1 MNNLNKIP
9 HFADNPLNNVPFKKT
24 VSQMRSLTKATPA
37 EAGNEIWFLTLSDLL
52 MLLLIFF
59 VLLFGIT
66 IKQQSN
72 PIVPASLHA
81 EKILPVAVTKE
92 QPVAPPLAPPVA
104 SSDSAAQSATASL
117 ESDLL
122 GIIDDNSGLQGITVA
137 RHSQYVVLTLPEQ
150 ISFDSGQ
157 AQLKSSVLPKLE
169 QIAVF
174 IQNHPNL
181 LVEIQGHTDDRP
193 ISNRRYPSNWE
204 LSADRATQVAKSL
217 VHLGVNPAKISTK
230 GFGEYQPLY
239 SNNSDSDR
247 LKNRRVEL
255 QFSLNPSS

>member
-1 MNNLNKIP
+1 MNNLSQIP
-9 HFADNPLNNVPFKKT
+9 DNPLNQVPFKKT
-24 VSQMRSLTKATPA
+24 VRSLRSFAKSAPSET
-37 EAGNEIWFLTLSDLL
+37 GNEIWFLTLSDLL

-66 IKQQSN
+66 LKQQSTSVTFTAPRAKQVSPVTVTSKQPMIQQASAN
-72 PIVPASLHA
+72 PAAS
-81 EKILPVAVTKE
+81 
-92 QPVAPPLAPPVA
+92 
-104 SSDSAAQSATASL
+104 DATASL

-122 GIIDDNSGLQGITVA
+122 GIMDDNQGLQGITVA

-150 ISFDSGQ
+150 IIFDSGQ
-157 AQLKSSVLPKLE
+157 AQLKSAVLPKLE
-169 QIAVF
+169 QVAVF

-181 LVEIQGHTDDRP
+181 SVEIQGHTDNRP

-217 VHLGVNPAKISTK
+217 VQLGVNPAKISTK

-239 SNNSDSDR
+239 SNNSDADR

-255 QFSLNPSS
+255 QFSIISSS

>member
-1 MNNLNKIP
+1 MNNLSEIP
-9 HFADNPLNNVPFKKT
+9 QFLDNPLKQVSFKKT
-24 VSQMRSLTKATPA
+24 VSPMRSLTKSAPV

-59 VLLFGIT
+59 VLLFGIAL
-66 IKQQSN
+66 KQQSSTVS
-72 PIVPASLHA
+72 PPALRT
-81 EKILPVAVTKE
+81 ENVLPVAVTKE
-92 QPVAPPLAPPVA
+92 QPVIQQVSSSPAA
-104 SSDSAAQSATASL
+104 SDATAAL
-117 ESDLL
+117 AADLL

-137 RHSQYVVLTLPEQ
+137 RHSQYVFLTLPEQ
-150 ISFDSGQ
+150 IIFDSGQ
-157 AQLKSSVLPKLE
+157 AQLKPTVLPKLE
-169 QIAVF
+169 QVAFF
-174 IQNHPNL
+174 IQNHPNI

-193 ISNRRYPSNWE
+193 ISNRHYPSNWE

-217 VHLGVNPAKISTK
+217 VSLGVNPAKISTK

-255 QFSLNPSS
+255 QFSIIPS